1 MAKKSVSGVS
11 GVLGEL
17 ISPEPADAETAP
29 RKQPLA
35 ATNHEPKPASMP
47 NVPTASHPQRAR
59 LGRPPGNSFPAAGP
73 KEKVTLRIPSDLIA
87 EYRDWSWDA
96 RCQLSELVERAL
108 AAYHA
113 SHRRS

>member
-1 MAKKSVSGVS
+1 MAKKPVSGVS

-29 RKQPLA
+29 RKEPP
-35 ATNHEPKPASMP
+35 ATTPKAPIASR
-47 NVPTASHPQRAR
+47 PQRAR
-59 LGRPPGNSFPAAGP
+59 LGRPPGSSSRAAGP

-108 AAYHA
+108 AAYRA
-113 SHRRS
+113 SRRR

>member
-1 MAKKSVSGVS
+1 MAKKPVSGVS

-17 ISPEPADAETAP
+17 ISPEPAAKESGPKMEPPPTTQDPRHAGTPKTSTAP
-29 RKQPLA
+29 R
-35 ATNHEPKPASMP
+35 S
-47 NVPTASHPQRAR
+47 QRAR
-59 LGRPPGNSFPAAGP
+59 LGRPPGQSLQQTGP

-108 AAYHA
+108 AGYLT
-113 SHRRS
+113 SRRRP

>member
-1 MAKKSVSGVS
+1 MAKKPVSGVS

-17 ISPEPADAETAP
+17 ISPEPAVKETAREKNECTAIRDTKP
-29 RKQPLA
+29 TGR
-35 ATNHEPKPASMP
+35 PKA
-47 NVPTASHPQRAR
+47 PTASRPQRAR
-59 LGRPPGNSFPAAGP
+59 LGRPPGNSSRDAGP
-73 KEKVTLRIPSDLIA
+73 KEKVTLRIPTDLIA

>member
-1 MAKKSVSGVS
+1 MAKKPVSGVS

-17 ISPEPADAETAP
+17 ISPEPAVKETA
-29 RKQPLA
+29 REKNESTA
-35 ATNHEPKPASMP
+35 IRDAKPANRAMSP
-47 NVPTASHPQRAR
+47 AASQSQRAR
-59 LGRPPGNSFPAAGP
+59 LGRPPGFSSRTAGP
-73 KEKVTLRIPSDLIA
+73 KEKVTLRIPSALIA